1 MSIDVGFGDA
11 EKFAQGML
19 LGLSRLESMMAGQME
34 LMEAVERSLEDYHQ
48 KQNATY
54 AEYVMKEKEI
64 VKNLDGKLD
73 ALSGEMEQLKI
84 LVSKIAIKIDRI
96 SIATDVN

>member
-1 MSIDVGFGDA
+1 M
-11 EKFAQGML
+11 K
-19 LGLSRLESMMAGQME
+19 
-34 LMEAVERSLEDYHQ
+34 LMEAVERSLVDYHQ

-96 SIATDVN
+96 SIATDVD

>member
-11 EKFAQGML
+11 EKFAKGMM

-34 LMEAVERSLEDYHQ
+34 LMEAVERSWEDHHQ

>member
-11 EKFAQGML
+11 KKFAKGMM
-19 LGLSRLESMMAGQME
+19 LGLSRLGFMMAGQMK
-34 LMEAVERSLEDYHQ
+34 LMEAVERSLVDYHQ

-96 SIATDVN
+96 ATDVD

>member
-11 EKFAQGML
+11 EKFAKGMM

-48 KQNATY
+48 KQTRTY

>member
-11 EKFAQGML
+11 EKFAKGMM

-34 LMEAVERSLEDYHQ
+34 LMEAVERSLVDYHQ

-96 SIATDVN
+96 ATDVD

>member
-1 MSIDVGFGDA
+1 M
-11 EKFAQGML
+11 M
-19 LGLSRLESMMAGQME
+19 LGLSRLAFMMAGQMK

-48 KQNATY
+48 KQTRTY

-64 VKNLDGKLD
+64 VKNMNGKLD
-73 ALSGEMEQLKI
+73 VLSGEMDQLKI

-96 SIATDVN
+96 ATDVD

>member
-11 EKFAQGML
+11 EKFAKGMM
-19 LGLSRLESMMAGQME
+19 LGLSRLEFMMAGQMK
-34 LMEAVERSLEDYHQ
+34 LMEAAERSLVDYHQ

-54 AEYVMKEKEI
+54 AAYVMKEKEI
-64 VKNLDGKLD
+64 VKNLGGKLD

-96 SIATDVN
+96 ATDVD